1 MKKLGYTVLIFLI
14 AALCHASI
22 LAQGANLNRPAQ
34 VDILIRGGKVLD
46 GTGGRAVN
54 TDVGITGDRL
64 VFIGDARRAGIKA
77 TRTIEA
83 KGLTVA
89 PGFIDPHTHAEAD
102 LSDSKRNSNVN
113 YLMQGV
119 TTVVINND
127 GRSSLPLSKK
137 LTQLQTQGIGTNAVL
152 LVGHGSV
159 RQAVL
164 GMSDAAPTAEQLA
177 QMKALVQQA
186 MEDGAFGMSTGL
198 YYAPGSYSKIEEVI
212 ELSKV
217 VAANGGIYDSHIR
230 DESSYTIGL
239 LGAIDEVI
247 RIGREAKLP
256 VHVSHIKALGVDVWG
271 KSDEVIAMINRARAE
286 GIQMTANQYPYTAS
300 GTSVTDS
307 LVPRWAEVG
316 GNAELLKRIADPQ
329 VRSKLMAEMEVNLK
343 RRGGANSL
351 LITDGRNKEFVGK
364 RLDAIAKILNLS
376 PVEAALEIIKQGGAS
391 VASFNMQEKDIE
403 NFMKQDWVM
412 TGSDGSGGHPRKYGT
427 YSRKIS
433 DYVLKRHVISLP
445 RMIQASSAQ
454 VAETF
459 RIPERGRIALN
470 HFADVIVF
478 DEKAVAE
485 RATYEQPELLATGMK
500 YVLVNGKVA
509 VEEGRYTG
517 VLAGQPLRKTKREQM
532 TTR

>member
-1 MKKLGYTVLIFLI
+1 MKKVGCAFLLLVI
-14 AALCHASI
+14 VTLSHLAL
-22 LAQGANLNRPAQ
+22 LAQGTSQARLTQ
-34 VDILIRGGKVLD
+34 VDILIRGGKVID
-46 GTGGRAVN
+46 GTGGPAI
-54 TDVGITGDRL
+54 TADVGITGERI
-64 VFIGDARRAGIKA
+64 VFIGDAKRAALKA
-77 TRTIEA
+77 TRLIEA

-89 PGFIDPHTHAEAD
+89 PGFIDPHTHAEVD
-102 LSDSKRNSNVN
+102 LASPQRNSNVN

-137 LTQLQTQGIGTNAVL
+137 LSQLHTQGIGTNAVL

-164 GMSDAAPTAEQLA
+164 GMSDAAPTTEQLT

-198 YYAPGSYSKIEEVI
+198 YYAPGSYSKTEEVI
-212 ELSKV
+212 ELAKI
-217 VAANGGIYDSHIR
+217 VAAGGGIYDSHIR
-230 DESSYTIGL
+230 DESSYSIGL
-239 LGAIDEVI
+239 LGSIDEVI

-300 GTSVTDS
+300 GSSVEAS

-316 GNAELLKRIADPQ
+316 GNNELLKRIADPQ
-329 VRSKLMAEMEVNLK
+329 VRPKLMAEMEVNLK

-351 LITDGRNKEFVGK
+351 LITDGRNQQFIGK
-364 RLDAIAKILNLS
+364 RLDAIAQMLNLS

-427 YSRKIS
+427 FPRKMS
-433 DYVLKRHVISLP
+433 EYVFKRRIITLP
-445 RMIQASSAQ
+445 RMVRASSAQ

-459 RIPERGRIALN
+459 RIPDRGRLALN
-470 HFADVIVF
+470 QFADVIVF
-478 DEKAVAE
+478 DEKTVAE
-485 RATYEQPELLATGMK
+485 RATYEQPEVLATGMK

-509 VEEGRYTG
+509 VEEGKYTG
-517 VLAGQPLRKTKREQM
+517 VLAGRPLRKTKREQM
-532 TTR
+532 TSH